1 MPDLTDNHDY
11 KLPQRG
17 EEDWDVPLNENI
29 ERFDTGMEIRDE
41 ETRRGNYDPK
51 AGAKFL
57 ATDTGVVY
65 LGTGTSWE
73 YVSGSG
79 NRPVVD
85 YLDVEFDGTSRSTA
99 LRLWWEDGNVFR
111 DVAGHDYSTD
121 SHTWRFTVSGDDSTS
136 GVDYFSMK
144 KDVGFGVGV
153 FAPEAPLDV
162 KGRNN
167 WDLENTAGDFR
178 VGSSDFRLKAGVAT
192 GGAGAGIARIR
203 SQGGQERLV
212 LGAGTNDVLDV
223 GTDGATVQGDLDV
236 EGNKNFVHSVDTDDG
251 EREVVYTAS
260 EAGTPHTEVSGV
272 AELVDGRVGVDLP
285 DHFRWVSAPDEPIVV
300 QITPYGGTAGT
311 KVVERS
317 LDRIVVEDL
326 DGEGDYD
333 IAYTVKGTREGQ
345 ATKEVVRDP
354 SPAVDAREAGPT
366 PADD

>member
-1 MPDLTDNHDY
+1 MPDLTDNHEY

-29 ERFDTGMEIRDE
+29 ERFDTGIEIRDE
-41 ETRRGNYDPK
+41 ETNRGDYEPK

-57 ATDTGVVY
+57 ATDSGVMYV
-65 LGTGTSWE
+65 GTGSRWQ
-73 YVSGSG
+73 YVMGTG
-79 NRPVVD
+79 NTPVVD
-85 YLDVEFDGTSRSTA
+85 YLDVEFDGTSRSNA
-99 LRLWWEDGNVFR
+99 LRLWWNDGGGSTK
-111 DVAGHDYSTD
+111 VAGHDYSAS
-121 SHTWRFTVSGDDSTS
+121 SHTWRFTVSGDHTTD
-136 GVDYFSMK
+136 GVDYLSMR
-144 KDVGFGVGV
+144 KDVGFGLGV
-153 FAPEAPLDV
+153 FAPQAALDV

-167 WDLENTAGDFR
+167 WDLENTAGDLR
-178 VGSSDFRLKAGVAT
+178 VGTSDHRLKAGVAT

-203 SQGGQERLV
+203 SQGGQNRLI
-212 LGAGTNDVLDV
+212 LGGGTNDVLDV

-236 EGNKNFVHSVDTDDG
+236 EGNKNFVHAVDTDDG

-272 AELVDGRVGVDLP
+272 AELSDGRAEVDLP
-285 DHFRWVSAPDEPIVV
+285 EHFAWVTAPDEPVVV

-317 LDRIVVEDL
+317 TDRIVVEDL

-345 ATKEVVRDP
+345 ATKEVVRER
-354 SPAVDAREAGPT
+354 SPAVDADEAGPT